1 MNVNILRRF
10 PSIRLQTHS
19 WYSAN
24 QLIAYPSYH
33 QRNHS
38 TCTTRTCSNRAGR
51 SNAVTHSKKGWQK
64 EKGHNPRHH
73 VIADQYGRTPE
84 STLYQDRADCKFNC
98 RLRVVKGSW
107 QLRENQRRA
116 DYRAKEEK
124 GTVRFPWLETKKTP
138 VEFRRVLYFERKE
151 GIGDRKLPFNVII
164 LLV

>member
-1 MNVNILRRF
+1 MQKKEFLENR
-10 PSIRLQTHS
+10 
-19 WYSAN
+19 
-24 QLIAYPSYH
+24 
-33 QRNHS
+33 QRV
-38 TCTTRTCSNRAGR
+38 TYLDLFAGG

-138 VEFRRVLYFERKE
+138 VEFRRVLYFESKE
-151 GIGDRKLPFNVII
+151 ESPFNVII